1 MIVYATD
8 SNKLISFKSERLDFV
23 SDGAA
28 LLDRFE
34 LWVWGDEL
42 VSCGIVFIV
51 WHSDLLHVAL
61 DGSTVY
67 FDALFVDRLDNAIQN
82 LLVTWFE
89 CDYVKSNIEDDIS
102 SGVLYNTF

>member
-1 MIVYATD
+1 MVVYATD

-34 LWVWGDEL
+34 LWIWGDEL
-42 VSCGIVFIV
+42 VSSGIVLIV
-51 WHSDLLHVAL
+51 RHSDLLDVAF

-67 FDALFVDRLDNAIQN
+67 FDALFVYRLDNAI
-82 LLVTWFE
+82 
-89 CDYVKSNIEDDIS
+89 
-102 SGVLYNTF
+102 